1 MNARRDEQNLSGLS
15 PNTNNNNL
23 DNVNVEVEDINDLY
37 LKINQL
43 SALCDDESQHE
54 IQQLVSNKSQ

>member
-54 IQQLVSNKSQ
+54 IQ

>member
-43 SALCDDESQHE
+43 RALCDDESQHE